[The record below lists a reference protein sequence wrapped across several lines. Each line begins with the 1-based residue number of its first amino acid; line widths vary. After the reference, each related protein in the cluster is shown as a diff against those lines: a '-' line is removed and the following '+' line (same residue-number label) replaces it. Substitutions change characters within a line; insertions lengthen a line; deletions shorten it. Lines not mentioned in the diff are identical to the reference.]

1 MAMKS
6 KEDNQTLPNSFYPQS
21 RTELRNWLVA
31 NHEREEAVWIIC
43 YKKGSG
49 MPTISWSEMV
59 DELLCF
65 GWIDGKRNAIDHEK
79 FKQFVCKRK
88 PKSIWSKINKQ
99 KILDLGEAGLMMP
112 AGYRVIDVAKAN
124 GSWDTLVEVD
134 DMVVPDDLEAA
145 FAKNPGSKEYYM
157 SLSNSVKKII
167 LYWVLSAKLPDTR
180 AKRITDI
187 AESASQ
193 QLKPSHL
200 R

>member
-1 MAMKS
+1 
-6 KEDNQTLPNSFYPQS
+6 
-21 RTELRNWLVA
+21 
-31 NHEREEAVWIIC
+31 
-43 YKKGSG
+43 

-65 GWIDGKRNAIDHEK
+65 GWIDGKRNAIDHKK

-124 GSWDTLVEVD
+124 GSWNTLVEVD

-145 FAKNPGSKEYYM
+145 FSKHPGSKEYYM

-180 AKRITDI
+180 AKRIKDI

>member
-1 MAMKS
+1 MKE
-6 KEDNQTLPNSFYPQS
+6 KAENQNLPNSFYPKS
-21 RTELRNWLVA
+21 RSELRNWLVA
-31 NHEREEAVWIIC
+31 NHEKEESVWIIC

-99 KILDLGEAGLMMP
+99 KILDLGEAGLMTA

-124 GSWDTLVEVD
+124 GSWNTLVEVD
-134 DMVVPDDLEAA
+134 DMLIPDDLEVA
-145 FAKNPGSKEYYM
+145 FANLPGSKAFFL
-157 SLSNSVKKII
+157 SLSNSVKKLI
-167 LYWVLSAKLPDTR
+167 LYWIVSAKMPETR
-180 AKRITDI
+180 NKRIADV

-193 QLKPSHL
+193 QLKPTHL

>member
-1 MAMKS
+1 MKS

>member
-1 MAMKS
+1 MTMKS
-6 KEDNQTLPNSFYPQS
+6 DEQTLPNSFYPQS
-21 RTELRNWLVA
+21 KAELRNWLIA
-31 NHEREEAVWIIC
+31 NHENEEAVWIIC

-49 MPTISWSEMV
+49 IPTITWSEMV

-99 KILDLGEAGLMMP
+99 KILDLGEAGLMTP

-124 GSWDTLVEVD
+124 GSWNTLVEVD
-134 DMVVPDDLEAA
+134 DMVVPDDLEVA
-145 FAKNPGSKEYYM
+145 FAKLPGSKEYYM

-167 LYWVLSAKLPDTR
+167 LYWVISAKMPETR

-193 QLKPSHL
+193 QLKPRHL